1 MKFREDPMKKSSYF
15 QENGRGGPSRL
26 AVLLMPLLASGA
38 VFCAR
43 AAEEGTGLP
52 QALELSRYQALME
65 KSPFAPATPQATPPP
80 VVETPSFARD
90 YYITGIAQMG
100 EKPFVTF
107 ASKDKQ
113 TFFSL
118 CVGESFQGLTL
129 TNVEWRPELGKST
142 ATLERAGESGV
153 VGFDEVAIHEA
164 PVVQATPTP
173 VPQAE
178 AANNDGNR
186 RRRWTR
192 EGNNGWFS
200 RGGGE
205 GRGWSRRNRA
215 IPAPN
220 GGAAQ

>member
-1 MKFREDPMKKSSYF
+1 MKKSRYLS
-15 QENGRGGPSRL
+15 ENG
-26 AVLLMPLLASGA
+26 ALLASLLLFTGGLSFFA
-38 VFCAR
+38 SAQ
-43 AAEEGTGLP
+43 ESGLP
-52 QALELSRYQALME
+52 QALELSRYQLLME

-100 EKPFVTF
+100 ERPFVTF

-118 CVGESFQGLTL
+118 SVGESFQGMTL
-129 TNVEWRPELGKST
+129 TNVEWRPEVGKST
-142 ATLERAGESGV
+142 ATLERQGESGV

-164 PVVQATPTP
+164 PVVQATPAP
-173 VPQAE
+173 PPQVE
-178 AANNDGNR
+178 QDNERGGR
-186 RRRWTR
+186 RRRWSR
-192 EGNNGWFS
+192 EGNNGWFN

-220 GGAAQ
+220 Q